1 MGVWLSSGRAIHASL
16 HSLAALDAEFVGSGS
31 HWPHIVRALAAA
43 AWHRA
48 IGMAQAF
55 LGQLQSGREFS
66 EGFQPCLALLAARI
80 SEAGE
85 RIARMA

>member
-1 MGVWLSSGRAIHASL
+1 
-16 HSLAALDAEFVGSGS
+16 
-31 HWPHIVRALAAA
+31 
-43 AWHRA
+43 
-48 IGMAQAF
+48 MAQAF